1 MNNSGRE
8 GKRKDTCGE
17 NIAGTTKKW
26 NWLQIAL
33 RDRDT
38 GRRWRWTASP
48 KTAWSSSYWSS
59 QVSWLGES
67 LVVESKHGLII
78 VNSFQ
83 ESLQPLSPGALCY
96 FAGRGYTL
104 NQSFT
109 GTETSNLSFTFLL
122 QMESSLLSPWG
133 APQLC
138 CTESCHCEIKATEI
152 LKVLWKLVRSKMRED
167 YTACGVGVA
176 LRECNKCENERPW
189 RYSVIWSPLFTLL
202 SSCHRLHHRFHCKPC
217 FCQLEARCHPATCH
231 ISALISRTRTLV
243 VEVSLK

>member
-1 MNNSGRE
+1 MKLITDCIERQRHWQEVKMDCQSKDGLIIFLLILSGE
-8 GKRKDTCGE
+8 
-17 NIAGTTKKW
+17 
-26 NWLQIAL
+26 
-33 RDRDT
+33 
-38 GRRWRWTASP
+38 
-48 KTAWSSSYWSS
+48 
-59 QVSWLGES
+59 
-67 LVVESKHGLII
+67 LVVESKRGLII

-202 SSCHRLHHRFHCKPC
+202 SSCHRLHHRFQCNFC
-217 FCQLEARCHPATCH
+217 FGHSMPKTTPH
-231 ISALISRTRTLV
+231 IVIFRSLSAWL
-243 VEVSLK
+243 